1 MRVVGIIAEYDPFHN
16 GHAYH
21 LKKAVEMT
29 GAQAAVAVISGSF
42 TQRGS
47 ADLLR

>member
-29 GAQAAVAVISGSF
+29 GAQAVVAVIRQLYAEGKRSF
-42 TQRGS
+42 
-47 ADLLR
+47 LR